1 MAIYENYT
9 NAAAH
14 TVISKENKRT
24 GIGYSGDIKKILIS
38 NNSTNSATVGAYLDD
53 DSKQHY
59 FCKNVV
65 VPSGASLVLEDNLSF
80 DKGIYNLKVI
90 NAGTSPDIT
99 VIIK

>member
-9 NAAAH
+9 NAAVH
-14 TVISKENKRT
+14 TLISKEDKRT
-24 GIGYSGDIKKILIS
+24 GTGHSGDIKKILIS
-38 NNSTNSATVGAYLDD
+38 NNSANSATIGAYLDD

-65 VPSGASLVLEDNLSF
+65 VPSGTSLVLEDNLSF
-80 DKGIYNLKVI
+80 NKSIYNLKVV
-90 NAGTSPDIT
+90 NAGTSPDTT

>member
-9 NAAAH
+9 HAAVH
-14 TVISKENKRT
+14 TLISKEDKRT
-24 GIGYSGDIKKILIS
+24 GTGHSGDIKKILIS
-38 NNSTNSATVGAYLDD
+38 NNSANSATIGAYLDD

-65 VPSGASLVLEDNLSF
+65 VPSGTSLVLEDNLSF
-80 DKGIYNLKVI
+80 NKSIYNLKVV

>member
-9 NAAAH
+9 NAAVH
-14 TVISKENKRT
+14 TLISKEDKRT
-24 GIGYSGDIKKILIS
+24 GTGHSGDIKKILIS
-38 NNSTNSATVGAYLDD
+38 NNSANSATIGAYLDD

-59 FCKNVV
+59 FCKNVL
-65 VPSGASLVLEDNLSF
+65 VPRGTSLVLEDNLSF
-80 DKGIYNLKVI
+80 NKSIYNLKVV

>member
-9 NAAAH
+9 NAAVH
-14 TVISKENKRT
+14 TLISKEDKRT
-24 GIGYSGDIKKILIS
+24 GTGHSGDIKKILIS
-38 NNSTNSATVGAYLDD
+38 NNSANSATVGAYLDD

-90 NAGTSPDIT
+90 NAGTGPDIT

>member
-9 NAAAH
+9 NAAVH
-14 TVISKENKRT
+14 TLISKEDKRT
-24 GIGYSGDIKKILIS
+24 GTGHSGDIKKILIS
-38 NNSTNSATVGAYLDD
+38 NNSANSATIGAYLDD

-59 FCKNVV
+59 FCNNVV
-65 VPSGASLVLEDNLSF
+65 VPSGTSLVLEDNLSF
-80 DKGIYNLKVI
+80 NKSIYNLKVV

>member
-9 NAAAH
+9 SAAAH
-14 TVISKENKRT
+14 TVISKEDKRT
-24 GIGYSGDIKKILIS
+24 GTGYSGDIKKILIS
-38 NNSTNSATVGAYLDD
+38 NNSANSATIGAYLDD

-65 VPSGASLVLEDNLSF
+65 VPSGTSLVLEDNLSF
-80 DKGIYNLKVI
+80 NKSIYNLKVV